1 MKKTIIVMP
10 VANEE
15 ETMGQVL
22 DEILNL
28 PYDNLYIYPVID
40 NYSKDRTEEI
50 IREREK
56 QSDRVKCIF
65 YRESKGVIT
74 CYLEGFRQA
83 LKDGAEWIIEM
94 DGGGSHLPSE
104 IPQFI
109 EKLEEGYE
117 CVWGS
122 RFISG
127 GGISGLPLYRR
138 FLSSG
143 GTVLANLVL
152 GTRLKD
158 MTSGFEGFQ
167 RRILENMDLDS
178 FLSLGHMYQ
187 TEMRYY
193 CREYHTV
200 EVPIHYM
207 GSTSSLK
214 GSSVMEALRI
224 LFLLKK
230 HEKLVMQSDKKAA
243 LSDREK

>member
-40 NYSKDRTEEI
+40 SYSKDRTEEI
-50 IREREK
+50 IREKEK
-56 QSDRVKCIF
+56 QSDKVKCIF
-65 YRESKGVIT
+65 YQESRGVIT

-83 LKDGAEWIIEM
+83 LKDGAERIIEM

-109 EKLEEGYE
+109 EMLDKGYD

-122 RFISG
+122 RFIAG
-127 GGISGLPLYRR
+127 GGISDQPLYRR

-143 GTVLANLVL
+143 GTVLANVVL
-152 GTRLKD
+152 GTSLRD

-167 RRILENMDLDS
+167 REILEKLDLDR

-187 TEMRYY
+187 TEMRFY
-193 CREYHTV
+193 CRKYHTI
-200 EVPIHYM
+200 EVPIHYV

-214 GSSVMEALRI
+214 SSSVTEALKI
-224 LFLLKK
+224 LFKLKK
-230 HEKLVMQSDKKAA
+230 HEQQVVKA
-243 LSDREK
+243 